1 MTLMK
6 LYFTPVLLLLAL
18 SCPVWVV
25 SRSLPVTDKGQM
37 DNSCVFYARMLLGN
51 ITNALTLPQLFSG
64 INCTSQ
70 NMELNL
76 ETRTPT
82 VCSPQGSTC
91 SGITTSAFDQES
103 CIMDIGRD
111 LSHYYKFL
119 SAQPDP
125 DRLLGSSVLYSLRE
139 LMKNC
144 FTSSLPTHLISNE
157 ALVKV
162 SNHFDERLSLCKV
175 MKGFQVRTITI
186 NRAIGYMDL
195 GEHTN

>member
-37 DNSCVFYARMLLGN
+37 DNSCVFYARMLLEN
-51 ITNALTLPQLFSG
+51 ITNALTQPKLFSG

-82 VCSPQGSTC
+82 VCSPQ
-91 SGITTSAFDQES
+91 ES
-103 CIMDIGRD
+103 CTMDIGRD

-139 LMKNC
+139 LM
-144 FTSSLPTHLISNE
+144 

-186 NRAIGYMDL
+186 NRAIGYMVNL

>member
-6 LYFTPVLLLLAL
+6 LYFTPVLLLLAF

-37 DNSCVFYARMLLGN
+37 NNSCVSYARMLLEN
-51 ITNALTLPQLFSG
+51 ITNALKQPNLFSG

-111 LSHYYKFL
+111 LSHFYKFL

-139 LMKNC
+139 LMENC

-162 SNHFDERLSLCKV
+162 SNHFDERLNLCKV

-186 NRAIGYMDL
+186 NRAIRYMDL